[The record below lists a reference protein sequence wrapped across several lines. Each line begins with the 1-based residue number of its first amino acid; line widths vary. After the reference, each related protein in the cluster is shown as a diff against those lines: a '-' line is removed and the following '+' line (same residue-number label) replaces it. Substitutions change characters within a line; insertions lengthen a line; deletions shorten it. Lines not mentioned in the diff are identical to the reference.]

1 MPSDFS
7 HSEPLVSVVIP
18 AYKVERFIAQT
29 LRSVY
34 KQTVTDL
41 EIIVVNDGSPD
52 GTGDV
57 LARET
62 DPRLRVITQPNGGEC
77 VARNRG
83 IAEARGKYIAFLDS
97 DDAWLPDHLELAVRF
112 LEANPDYAWYSTHYT
127 PVKQISDEDLVP
139 SKPCTSGYYAV
150 HWFLEEDPPTSC
162 SSAVVR
168 REALPKGNLF
178 PPGVKMYGD
187 CVGWCRFAHLYPM
200 VGTIDCQT
208 ALYRVWSGSATGE
221 YLRNGNGTANNGTE
235 IDMLMLLQEMYCDPT
250 YSKEAK
256 LSFKRVFLCNW
267 WERIRSASLIG
278 WLPEIQKRRPS
289 LGFCLTAWLKMGV
302 YANHLHT
309 LVMRKIV
316 HLCYDAVKRKSRR
329 LAAKA
334 RRQLPGAD
342 S

>member
-1 MPSDFS
+1 MSSRP
-7 HSEPLVSVVIP
+7 EPLVSVVIP

-83 IAEARGKYIAFLDS
+83 MAEARGKYIAFLDS

-112 LEANPDYAWYSTHYT
+112 LEAHPDYAWYSTHYT
-127 PVKQISDEDLVP
+127 PVRQISDEDLVP
-139 SKPCTSGYYAV
+139 SKPCASGYYAIN
-150 HWFLEEDPPTSC
+150 WYLEGDSVTRGST
-162 SSAVVR
+162 AVVR
-168 REALPKGNLF
+168 RDSLPEGELF
-178 PPGVKMYGD
+178 PPGMKMFGD
-187 CVGWCRFAHLYPM
+187 RVGWCRFCHLHPM
-200 VGTIDCQT
+200 MGTLDRST
-208 ALYRVWSGSATGE
+208 TLYRIWDGSATE
-221 YLRNGNGTANNGTE
+221 AYLRNSGDNSRSDIN
-235 IDMLMLLQEMYCDPT
+235 MLMLLQEMYCDPT
-250 YSKEAK
+250 YTEEAR
-256 LSFKRVFLCNW
+256 LFFRGVFLGNW

-278 WLPEIQKRRPS
+278 WLPEIEQRRPS
-289 LGFCLTAWLKMGV
+289 TGFWLTVWLKMGV
-302 YANHLHT
+302 YTSHLHT

-316 HLCYDAVKRKSRR
+316 RLRYNAVKRKSRR